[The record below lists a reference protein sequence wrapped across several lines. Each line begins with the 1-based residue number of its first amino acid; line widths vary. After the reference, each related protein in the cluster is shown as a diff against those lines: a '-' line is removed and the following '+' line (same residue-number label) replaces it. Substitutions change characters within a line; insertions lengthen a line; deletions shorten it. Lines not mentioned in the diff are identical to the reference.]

1 MLRRTTND
9 LSATDLRAT
18 PKSVTTDK
26 LLLIFRPSGVRV
38 DYELLCFQVYEMTLA
53 GWTFHVLSPI
63 FTIHWGL
70 QSKQRRPSWRR
81 NQMEINRR
89 LFDTFI
95 HPELKA
101 RYGQKSPVRWHPKP
115 AISNRKTNSKPIA
128 N

>member
-18 PKSVTTDK
+18 PKSVTGDK
-26 LLLIFRPSGVRV
+26 LLLIFCSTTRFERL
-38 DYELLCFQVYEMTLA
+38 YFQVYEMTLA

-115 AISNRKTNSKPIA
+115 AINNRKPNSKPIA